1 MWVPLPLSYLF
12 LFLFLFICKPSPH
25 GIYISLPL
33 ICGVTFFSAWR
44 PYWFSGVIDR
54 DVSSEV
60 DIFSVCSV
68 LHIGNDD

>member
-1 MWVPLPLSYLF
+1 MWVPLPLSY